1 LFCICINSKFLGLI
15 HSAYRNFKSLDI
27 KSLQLDTLGYLI
39 LDHSLNLGELS
50 VFESVYNESS
60 ALYASNIRDTWG
72 FLCQSIE
79 DQSFESAIDF
89 HSFYIR
95 LETSIQ
101 NISTETSKLK
111 LNIAKLS
118 NCELINFCCSSKCD
132 RTLKVLSF
140 AFGKIFDNRD
150 MNIFDTIDPSGN
162 LKGILLN
169 LCNFDIQEAI
179 FYYHFI
185 QKIRSF
191 KGQTTAEIR
200 IPEGVCNE
208 HYTYL
213 INLFVNFQES
223 DISIFCKEITS
234 ELISFLK
241 LSNNLNYDVLNRCT
255 AFLFKMKEI
264 LILFQLKIDPSS
276 ENISKYHNSL
286 ISLKSHLVCVHE
298 NVCLF
303 QKSKSNF
310 TSEQNNSSKILVDW
324 FDLLMHDPL
333 LVLE

>member
-1 LFCICINSKFLGLI
+1 
-15 HSAYRNFKSLDI
+15 
-27 KSLQLDTLGYLI
+27 
-39 LDHSLNLGELS
+39 
-50 VFESVYNESS
+50 
-60 ALYASNIRDTWG
+60 
-72 FLCQSIE
+72 
-79 DQSFESAIDF
+79 
-89 HSFYIR
+89 
-95 LETSIQ
+95 
-101 NISTETSKLK
+101 
-111 LNIAKLS
+111 
-118 NCELINFCCSSKCD
+118 
-132 RTLKVLSF
+132 
-140 AFGKIFDNRD
+140 

-208 HYTYL
+208 L
-213 INLFVNFQES
+213 
-223 DISIFCKEITS
+223 TS